1 METDNEM
8 KQTFFNK
15 HIKIFH
21 LKSAVAIIVLWI
33 LTTTVFAQQR
43 PPFSDKTV
51 KMGDGTLL
59 MPYTKGEVKKNISGD
74 YKPSFEKICSIITT
88 WDSINPPQ
96 GMKIDCF
103 GYEKRLEIYFRN
115 YVSANGHKFT
125 EEGGPHLEISV
136 NDPLSI
142 VGKSVASAIYLC
154 PQKTADFYG
163 YPIYNRG
170 SGEVTIVTDLKA
182 PLYIPVSQEEYLK
195 TLIADEEKNASKYSP
210 PTSQDYQ
217 ATLHEMEK
225 AYQKLL
231 ETDKEAAE
239 EFRQQMLEFKKEMN
253 QKKDENQPLT
263 DPISMLKKELFAMTE
278 EEKKREAYY
287 GGEDISRLM
296 PYEQKQYGDAL
307 VKINPALIQE
317 TAKSGIHLITLL
329 WSVSSDNAADEDKPR
344 LYNKGS
350 KGYYRT
356 DFLMSEL
363 YKNKEIW
370 ERIFNMC
377 N

>member
-1 METDNEM
+1 M
-8 KQTFFNK
+8 KHFFVYK
-15 HIKIFH
+15 RIKTSY
-21 LKSAVAIIVLWI
+21 LKSAVAIIILWF

-43 PPFSDKTV
+43 PPFSDNAVKTE
-51 KMGDGTLL
+51 DGSLL
-59 MPYTKGEVKKNISGD
+59 LPYTKGEVKKNITGANKQTFD
-74 YKPSFEKICSIITT
+74 KICSIITA

-96 GMKIDCF
+96 GIEIDCF
-103 GYEKRLEIYFRN
+103 GYEERLEIYFRN

-142 VGKSVASAIYLC
+142 VGRSVTSGIYLC

-170 SGEVTIVTDLKA
+170 SGEVTIVTNLKA

-217 ATLHEMEK
+217 ATLLEMGK

-263 DPISMLKKELFAMTE
+263 DPVSMLKKELLAMTE
-278 EEKKREAYY
+278 EEKNREAYY
-287 GGEDISRLM
+287 GGEDISHLM

-317 TAKSGIHLITLL
+317 TSKSGIHLITLL

-350 KGYYRT
+350 KGYYHV
-356 DFLMSEL
+356 DYLMNKL
-363 YKNKEIW
+363 YENREIW
-370 ERIFNMC
+370 NEIFDVC
-377 N
+377 DR

>member
-1 METDNEM
+1 MASRITVDLLQ
-8 KQTFFNK
+8 KW
-15 HIKIFH
+15 
-21 LKSAVAIIVLWI
+21 LKKTMFLSFLLPI
-33 LTTTVFAQQR
+33 LLFAQQR

-59 MPYTKGEVKKNISGD
+59 MPYTKGEVKKNISGN
-74 YKPSFEKICSIITT
+74 YKPIFEKICSIITA

-96 GMKIDCF
+96 GMQIDCF

-115 YVSANGHKFT
+115 YVYADGQRFP

-142 VGKSVASAIYLC
+142 VGRPVTSGIYLC

-239 EFRQQMLEFKKEMN
+239 EFRQ
-253 QKKDENQPLT
+253 
-263 DPISMLKKELFAMTE
+263 
-278 EEKKREAYY
+278 
-287 GGEDISRLM
+287 
-296 PYEQKQYGDAL
+296 
-307 VKINPALIQE
+307 
-317 TAKSGIHLITLL
+317 
-329 WSVSSDNAADEDKPR
+329 
-344 LYNKGS
+344 
-350 KGYYRT
+350 
-356 DFLMSEL
+356 
-363 YKNKEIW
+363 
-370 ERIFNMC
+370 
-377 N
+377 